1 MYVLICAKKG
11 VQFLLLVMIRI
22 RIQDP
27 EVKMLDFRFRTW
39 GHCWEVLLVGAGC
52 RVAMV
57 RLKESKLDKK
67 KCDKCD
73 HRRL

>member
-1 MYVLICAKKG
+1 MYSWLKRCPVFAVGKNK
-11 VQFLLLVMIRI
+11 
-22 RIQDP
+22 DP
-27 EVKMLDFRFRTW
+27 DSGSRVKNVGIRFRTR